1 MALSSPW
8 TAAFASS
15 NCEDDTTVM
24 GKQRSAIEALLAIPP
39 ISHRRKLSTSKN
51 GKATTKRTLKQ
62 TATANENGID
72 RLRQIYYVAARLFC
86 ERGFD
91 ATSMNDIADAIGFTK
106 AAVYHFIPGGKKELL
121 YAVISYGMD
130 TLEREVLTP
139 ARAVVDPEQRLRS
152 IISNHVRVIT
162 RGSTAEGFN
171 PVTVVVDEVAG
182 LSPAHRR
189 KIALRKRDYVDL
201 VRDTL
206 KELQAQGKLKD
217 LDVTVIAFSIF
228 GMMLWLARWYRP
240 DGPLTSAQVAEQ
252 ICKMAMGG
260 LLERPELS
268 LEG

>member
-1 MALSSPW
+1 MA
-8 TAAFASS
+8 
-15 NCEDDTTVM
+15 
-24 GKQRSAIEALLAIPP
+24 KQTSAIEALLAIPP
-39 ISHRRKLSTSKN
+39 TSHRRKPVANKTGKST
-51 GKATTKRTLKQ
+51 AKRPHTQ
-62 TATANENGID
+62 AATANDNEVD

-86 ERGFD
+86 EQGYD

-139 ARAVVDPEQRLRS
+139 ARAIADPEQRLRT
-152 IISNHVRVIT
+152 IINNHVHVIT

-189 KIALRKRDYVDL
+189 KIAQRKRDYVDL
-201 VRDTL
+201 MRDTL
-206 KELQAQGKLKD
+206 LGLKAEGKLKD
-217 LDVTVIAFSIF
+217 IDVTVIAFSIF

-240 DGPLTSAQVAEQ
+240 DGHLTNAQVAEE
-252 ICKMAMGG
+252 ICKMALGG
-260 LLERPELS
+260 LLQEPAL
-268 LEG
+268 

>member
-1 MALSSPW
+1 
-8 TAAFASS
+8 
-15 NCEDDTTVM
+15 M
-24 GKQRSAIEALLAIPP
+24 GKQTSAIEALLAIPP
-39 ISHRRKLSTSKN
+39 TSHRRKLSTSKN
-51 GKATTKRTLKQ
+51 GKATGKRTPKQ
-62 TATANENGID
+62 AATANENEVD

-139 ARAVVDPEQRLRS
+139 ARAIADPEQRLRT
-152 IISNHVRVIT
+152 IINNHVHVIT
-162 RGSTAEGFN
+162 RGSTPEGFN

-189 KIALRKRDYVDL
+189 KIAQRKRDYVDL

-206 KELQAQGKLKD
+206 RELKLQGKLKE
-217 LDVTVIAFSIF
+217 LDVTVVAFSIF
-228 GMMLWLARWYRP
+228 GMMLWVARWYRP
-240 DGPLTSAQVAEQ
+240 DGPLTNTQVAEE
-252 ICKMAMGG
+252 ICKMALGG
-260 LLERPELS
+260 LLQQSAPLAAPLAALTHQS
-268 LEG
+268 

>member
-1 MALSSPW
+1 MASSFRW
-8 TAAFASS
+8 TAAFALNSRRS
-15 NCEDDTTVM
+15 MTSEM
-24 GKQRSAIEALLAIPP
+24 AKQTSAIEALLVIPP
-39 ISHRRKLSTSKN
+39 TSHRRKLVAKTAKD
-51 GKATTKRTLKQ
+51 GKAPASKSRKQ
-62 TATANENGID
+62 PATANDNEID

-130 TLEREVLTP
+130 TLEREVLAP
-139 ARAVVDPEQRLRS
+139 ARAVADPEQRLRA
-152 IISNHVRVIT
+152 IISNHVHVIT
-162 RGSTAEGFN
+162 RGSTPEGFN

-189 KIALRKRDYVDL
+189 KIAQRKRDYVDL

-206 KELQAQGKLKD
+206 KELKAAGKLKD
-217 LDVTVIAFSIF
+217 IDVTVIAFSIF

-240 DGPLTSAQVAEQ
+240 DGPLTNTQVAEE

-260 LLERPELS
+260 LLQQPPLT
-268 LEG
+268 L